1 MVTTQNNDRY
11 WYALY
16 TRPRFEKKADA
27 DLRQNNLHSFLPLRM
42 VIRHWSN
49 NRRKKIEEPLFPS
62 YVFVH
67 VNLSERNMA
76 AHAYGVARMVRFGV
90 EPARIPEQ
98 QIHAIYRLLG
108 HGCDPE
114 PHQYFNQGDE
124 VEVVSGPL
132 MGLRGFFSE
141 ERGNNKL
148 VISVDAIQLSIAVE
162 VRKGQVRRIKS
173 ASNRSEKSQ
182 VKYIQSTHR

>member
-1 MVTTQNNDRY
+1 MVTTQNTDRC

-16 TRPRFEKKADA
+16 TRPRFEKKVDTA
-27 DLRQNNLHSFLPLRM
+27 LRQENLHSFLPLRT
-42 VIRHWSN
+42 VLRHWSN

-67 VNLSERNMA
+67 ADSAERYMA
-76 AHAYGVARMVRFGV
+76 AHAYGVARMVRFGL

-114 PHQYFNQGDE
+114 PHQFFNQGDE

-132 MGLRGFFSE
+132 VGLRGFFFE
-141 ERGNNKL
+141 ERGKNKL
-148 VISVDAIQLSIAVE
+148 VISVDAIQQSIAVE
-162 VRKGQVRRIKS
+162 VRKGQVKRIKS
-173 ASNRSEKSQ
+173 AEHRLEKRPKSNI
-182 VKYIQSTHR
+182 YINH